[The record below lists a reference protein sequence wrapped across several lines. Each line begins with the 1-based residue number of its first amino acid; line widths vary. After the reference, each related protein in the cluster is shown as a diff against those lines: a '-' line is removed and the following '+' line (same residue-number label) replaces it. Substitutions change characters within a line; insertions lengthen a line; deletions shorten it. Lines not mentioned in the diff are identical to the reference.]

1 MQSTLLA
8 CPIFVIAMLFS
19 NYPAYLPV
27 KERVLRS
34 AQEALANIEDV
45 APAGVWYCHISP
57 VLEDYGFEYRQTV
70 GSHHIFSYFLGGQSK
85 LLVVPF
91 KRPLKPIYVKRA
103 LKVID
108 QIIQEQGED
117 GSDDD

>member
-1 MQSTLLA
+1 MSKRRKRL
-8 CPIFVIAMLFS
+8 
-19 NYPAYLPV
+19 
-27 KERVLRS
+27 ERICQNPKNVSLDELR
-34 AQEALANIEDV
+34 
-45 APAGVWYCHISP
+45 H

>member
-1 MQSTLLA
+1 MSKRRKRL
-8 CPIFVIAMLFS
+8 
-19 NYPAYLPV
+19 
-27 KERVLRS
+27 ERIRQNPKNVSLDELR
-34 AQEALANIEDV
+34 
-45 APAGVWYCHISP
+45 H

-108 QIIQEQGED
+108 QIIQERGED